1 MTQSSFSVL
10 RVLVS
15 GRTHRRWP
23 QEATPEDPT
32 PAQPQ
37 PGIGSLGVESVY
49 ESPSAVLLFP
59 VPHRRPPGLPCKIS
73 TTPYAGHCSVP
84 VVPPYPAHNL
94 VHSPTQIFLTLS

>member
-10 RVLVS
+10 PVLVS
-15 GRTHRRWP
+15 GRTHQRWP

-49 ESPSAVLLFP
+49 ESPSAVLTDALCLTP
-59 VPHRRPPGLPCKIS
+59 LSSSPPASSRAAL
-73 TTPYAGHCSVP
+73 
-84 VVPPYPAHNL
+84 
-94 VHSPTQIFLTLS
+94 